1 MNHQFQISLETAQK
15 VVTAASSLKMP
26 LGSLALAP
34 PAYPSVDLDPG
45 GPDRVEVI
53 LVKNT
58 SGGTLVPGNVLAR
71 DISTTDKSK
80 GYGVVKAAISIHPER
95 VVGVV
100 PETLYDENGTVV
112 TAIADGDYF
121 FAVRNGNVK
130 ILTRTGDNV
139 TAGLGVIVNGTTAGT
154 ADEAS
159 VTTEAAFGYWLTAG
173 TAPALT
179 LAKVSC
185 RG

>member
-34 PAYPSVDLDPG
+34 PTYPSVDLDPG
-45 GPDRVEVI
+45 GQDRVEVI

-80 GYGVVKAAISIHPER
+80 GYGVVKAATSIHPER

-130 ILTRTGDNV
+130 ILTNTDNV
-139 TAGLGVIVNGTTAGT
+139 TGGLGIIVSNAAAGAGKNAGATTG
-154 ADEAS
+154 
-159 VTTEAAFGYWLTAG
+159 AAFGYWLADG

-179 LAKVSC
+179 LAKVNC

>member
-1 MNHQFQISLETAQK
+1 MNHPFQISLETAQK

-45 GPDRVEVI
+45 GQDRVEVI

-58 SGGTLVPGNVLAR
+58 SGGTLAPGNVLAR
-71 DISTTDKSK
+71 DISTADKSK
-80 GYGVVKAAISIHPER
+80 GYGVVKAATSLHPER

-130 ILTRTGDNV
+130 ILTDASGA
-139 TAGLGVIVNGTTAGT
+139 TAGAGALVDTSTAGNA
-154 ADEAS
+154 ADAGA
-159 VTTEAAFGYWLTAG
+159 TGAAFGYWLATGSA
-173 TAPALT
+173 ALV
-179 LAKVSC
+179 LAKVNC

>member
-34 PAYPSVDLDPG
+34 PTYPSVDLDPG
-45 GPDRVEVI
+45 GQDRVEVI

-58 SGGTLVPGNVLAR
+58 SGGTLAPGNVLAR
-71 DISTTDKSK
+71 DISTADKSK
-80 GYGVVKAAISIHPER
+80 GYGVVKAAGSIHPER

-130 ILTRTGDNV
+130 ILTDASGATAGIGVIVDG
-139 TAGLGVIVNGTTAGT
+139 TAGLGTDAGATTG
-154 ADEAS
+154 
-159 VTTEAAFGYWLTAG
+159 AAFGYWLATGSA
-173 TAPALT
+173 ALV